1 MASISFSLVAAYI
14 SSASISK
21 NLVFAWPL
29 DSINPI
35 FIPAF
40 IFFPAFIFQDSWS
53 TMVDHGSGFQ
63 SLLTFAFLFLMTVFL
78 SIFAAFTRLE
88 NWILLSAL
96 ILLSKQISGKISPAI
111 GSVTLLPLPYVRNFL
126 ELNSLEKCHNF
137 IGNLENLSVYT
148 NQFFWIFSA
157 FEDELNQLPDER
169 ILEGFSRL
177 SQFSIVWNLLGRS
190 KAFSPFPR
198 LYLDTPAHATAA
210 GFWYL
215 HEEQPAE
222 AAQAFAVVRDI
233 RHGDEMHGLASLL
246 ALFDTAETVE
256 QIAAI
261 ELPDLPRDRTLRPQT
276 WEAIRRF
283 YHVISD
289 TKTAQASASSAAR
302 AFAAIRAI
310 GDLQQIIDNEAELP
324 EAERSLIVKIA
335 STWSVAL
342 RKIASEVGASAIT
355 QPVQN
360 PYVIGDPVE
369 GDLFVGRDDIMR
381 QLQELWLMGN
391 HLQSVVI
398 YGHRRMGKTS
408 ILKNIESRLGS
419 GIHVAYVNLL
429 KSAGADNL
437 SDVLLAISDQVA
449 TTLAIAPPLDSDM
462 ETSPART
469 FERFL
474 RRATHSLA
482 NGKGLIIAL
491 DEFEKIEELINAGK
505 LEASFMAYLRG
516 LVQDS
521 PRVGFAFAGLHTLQE
536 MSADYFQPFFA
547 SVIPIKVDFFKP
559 ATVQTLLPNP
569 GGDFPLDYD
578 YDALDLIW
586 ALTAGQPYLT
596 QLIGFQL
603 VRRYN
608 DQVFERQ
615 QPREAQFTVEDVEA
629 VVNQPEFF
637 AQGRPYFAGVWAQ
650 ANHDAPGQQT
660 LLRALAPHPQGL
672 LLEDLQAAT
681 NLDSDRFTA
690 ALTTLENH
698 DVIRHSDGRV
708 SIIVAVFRRWV
719 LEQGNLSMRT

>member
-1 MASISFSLVAAYI
+1 
-14 SSASISK
+14 
-21 NLVFAWPL
+21 
-29 DSINPI
+29 
-35 FIPAF
+35 
-40 IFFPAFIFQDSWS
+40 
-53 TMVDHGSGFQ
+53 
-63 SLLTFAFLFLMTVFL
+63 MTAFL

-96 ILLSKQISGKISPAI
+96 ILSSKQISGKISPVI

-126 ELNSLEKCHNF
+126 ELNSLENCHNF
-137 IGNLENLSVYT
+137 IGNLENLSAYT

-169 ILEGFSRL
+169 ILAGFSRL
-177 SQFSIVWNLLGRS
+177 SQFSIVWSLLGRS

-198 LYLDTPAHATAA
+198 LYLDTPAHATTA

-222 AAQAFAVVRDI
+222 AARAFAVVRDI

-246 ALFDTAETVE
+246 ALFDAAETAE

-261 ELPDLPRDRTLRPQT
+261 ELPDLPRDRTLRPHT

-283 YHVISD
+283 CHVVSD
-289 TKTAQASASSAAR
+289 TKTAQASASRTAR
-302 AFAAIRAI
+302 AFATNRAL
-310 GDLQQIIDNEAELP
+310 GELQHIIEYEADLP
-324 EAERSLIVKIA
+324 EAERGLVIEIA
-335 STWSVAL
+335 KTWRNAL
-342 RKIASEVGASAIT
+342 LDITAEVGEINLT

-381 QLQELWLMGN
+381 QLQELWLLGN

-408 ILKNIESRLGS
+408 ILKNIESRLGA

-449 TTLAIAPPLDSDM
+449 ATLAIAPPDDGDM
-462 ETSPART
+462 ETSPSRS
-469 FERFL
+469 FERFW
-474 RRATHSLA
+474 RRATASLTD
-482 NGKGLIIAL
+482 GKGLIIAL
-491 DEFEKIEELINAGK
+491 DEFEKIEELIDAGK

-615 QPREAQFTVEDVEA
+615 QPRDPKFTVEDVQA

-637 AQGRPYFAGVWAQ
+637 TQGKPYFQGVWAQ
-650 ANHDAPGQQT
+650 AGHDAPGQQAM
-660 LLRALAPHPQGL
+660 LAALAPHPDGL
-672 LLEDLQAAT
+672 PTEDLWEVADLDDAAC
-681 NLDSDRFTA
+681 A
-690 ALTTLENH
+690 AAVQTLENH
-698 DVIRHSDGRV
+698 DVVRQDQGQV
-708 SIIVAVFRRWV
+708 AIIVEVFRRWV
-719 LEQGNLSMRT
+719 LRDYANRSGRIDGGQSSAIPP